1 MKMYIFSFVIL
12 FLFVFA
18 LKSDNKFKKVTS
30 VSLQKPM
37 ATSDIWLDV
46 NRLSGVFR
54 NNGIW
59 HFDVIANTQGTEWPA
74 GSGKSP
80 IFAAGQWIG
89 AKVNGEIKVAAI
101 QHSATEF
108 QPGEIDSPGVALDP
122 KDQEYRWYELRS
134 DGTGDWNNWPVDQGA
149 PLDENG
155 NPLLIGDQTIFSVW
169 NDLATHSQYGTN
181 PLSIEV
187 RQSAFAF
194 DNLNALGDMQFIK
207 WQLVNKSG
215 EDWDS
220 TYFSLWQDPD
230 LGDAGDDLVGCDT
243 MLGIGFC
250 YNGGNDDQTYG
261 IAPPATGMDFMQG
274 PIVEEPGSTAT
285 LPDGTVL
292 QNKKMLQMT
301 CFVYYDG
308 NDSNRGNP
316 TDGEDVW
323 NFMRGFWRDGAPI
336 TYGNRGGDPPSA
348 LHPPTTYMFPGDP
361 ETEQGISW
369 LDYAED
375 DRRFLMTTGPFSMAA
390 WSAYD
395 LASDLNANG
404 QPDFGE
410 PGVQEIVAAVMVA
423 RGSNNLNSVTV
434 LKEVDQLAELAYQQN
449 FKFITPP
456 DPPIVQVS
464 ELPNQIILAWD
475 ETSEYNDDG
484 TLYDAEDPF
493 LSYYIGDTI
502 YVNNLPVIIDDSTYN
517 FYGYTV
523 YQYSSSS
530 GDNQVVYDQWNIGE
544 GKDPRPYTKTR
555 HLKITEN
562 KNREVGTYGTPLI
575 NGKEYYFA
583 VVAESFNEFGHP
595 AILSSEPQI
604 ITVIPRITPGTSYT
618 SHYGDSLDVTHKS
631 TAKLSEGEVFVWVVD
646 PSKTTGLEY
655 TVNFNADLTWNLV
668 RSDGDT
674 IAKNQ
679 TNQSGDEAYN
689 VYDGVLVK
697 VQGSPQGIDIQRPGP
712 YGNLYGFNGWD
723 FQGNRWVSGHD
734 WGGVSFYGGLDNS
747 TNFFGSDIG
756 PADYTDVELRWAGAS
771 DRSDSSALGLAAASI
786 LEMPERWSKAVVY
799 RRDLGYT
806 VEATLGDIPFAVYDT
821 WSVPERRLK
830 IAFVEDAN
838 NGVANLLWDMG
849 WDGTVFPGSE
859 GAHEYFFILTE
870 EYDENYTD
878 YLSGVLDGRINN
890 SEYAIW
896 PNSRFREYLIDP
908 FEMQIFATRPNTPED
923 IYTFSSPAVAFASN
937 ASLKKDMQKIKV
949 TPNPYYGFHSGELS
963 VDNRWVQFTYL
974 PPTCTIRIFTLAGH
988 LVREL
993 EKNDASTPFLK
1004 WDLRNEY
1011 KSPVGSGVFVYHIEA
1026 PGIGEKIGKM
1036 VVYSPS
1042 E

>member
-1 MKMYIFSFVIL
+1 MD
-12 FLFVFA
+12 A
-18 LKSDNKFKKVTS
+18 
-30 VSLQKPM
+30 
-37 ATSDIWLDV
+37 
-46 NRLSGVFR
+46 NRFRGVFR

-59 HFDVIANTQGTEWPA
+59 HFDVINNTQGTFWPA

-89 AKVNGEIKVAAI
+89 TKVNGEIKVAAI

-108 QPGEIDSPGVALDP
+108 QPGEIDSPGTARNP
-122 KDQEYRWYELRS
+122 KDPDYRWYELRS
-134 DGTGDWNNWPVDQGA
+134 DGTGDWNDWPTEQGA
-149 PLDENG
+149 PVDEKG
-155 NPLLIGDQTIFSVW
+155 DPLLIGDQTIFSVW
-169 NDLATHSQYGTN
+169 NDLASHVQFDTRT
-181 PLSIEV
+181 LSIEV
-187 RQSAFAF
+187 RQTAFAF

-220 TYFSLWQDPD
+220 TYFTLWQDSD
-230 LGDAGDDLVGCDT
+230 VGDAGDDLVGCDT
-243 MLGIGFC
+243 TLGIGFC

-261 IAPPATGMDFMQG
+261 IAPPATGMDFIQG
-274 PIVEEPGSTAT
+274 PIVAEQGSVVT
-285 LPDGTVL
+285 LPDGQVL

-301 CFVYYDG
+301 CFVFYDG

-316 TDGEDVW
+316 RDGHDVW
-323 NFMRGFWRDGAPI
+323 NYMRGIWRNDVPI
-336 TYGNRGGDPPSA
+336 TYGDRGDNPPSA
-348 LHPPTTYMFPGDP
+348 SHPVTTFMFSGDP
-361 ETEQGISW
+361 ETEQGTSW
-369 LDYAED
+369 LDYAND
-375 DRRFLMTTGPFSMAA
+375 DRRFMMTTGPFPMVA

-395 LASDLNANG
+395 LASDLNSNG
-404 QPDFGE
+404 MPDFGE
-410 PGVQEIVAAVMVA
+410 PGVQEIVAVVMVA
-423 RGSNNLNSVTV
+423 RGSSNLNSVTV
-434 LKEVDQLAELAYQQN
+434 LKEVDQLAQLAYQQN
-449 FKFITPP
+449 FKLITPP

-464 ELPNQIILAWD
+464 ELPNQVILAWD

-493 LSYYIGDTI
+493 LSFYIGDTI
-502 YVNNLPVIIDDSTYN
+502 YVNNLPVILDDSTYN

-523 YQYSSSS
+523 HQYSSLA

-544 GKDPRPYTKTR
+544 GKDARPYTKTR
-555 HLKITEN
+555 HIKITEN

-583 VVAESFNEFGHP
+583 VVAESFNEFGQP
-595 AILSSEPQI
+595 TILASEPEI

-618 SHYGDSLDVTHKS
+618 SHYGDSLEVIHTS
-631 TAKLSEGEVFVWVVD
+631 TGDLSEGEVYVWVVD
-646 PSKTTGLEY
+646 PSKTTGLDY
-655 TVNFNADLTWNLV
+655 AVNFNDDLTWNLV

-697 VQGSPQGIDIQRPGP
+697 VQGLPAGINYTRDDG
-712 YGNLYGFNGWD
+712 GWD
-723 FQGNRWVSGHD
+723 YQGSRWVSGHD
-734 WGGVSFYGGLDNS
+734 WGGGAFFGGLDNS
-747 TNFFGSDIG
+747 ANFFGSDLSPG
-756 PADYTDVELRWAGAS
+756 DYTDVEMRWAGAT
-771 DRSDSSALGLAAASI
+771 DRSDSSATGLATASMS
-786 LEMPERWSKAVVY
+786 EMPERWSKAVVY
-799 RRDLGYT
+799 RRDLGYS

-849 WDGTVFPGSE
+849 WDATAFPGSD
-859 GAHEYFFILTE
+859 GAHEYIFILTE
-870 EYDENYTD
+870 DYDENYTN
-878 YLSGVLDGRINN
+878 YLSGALDGRINN

-896 PNSRFREYLIDP
+896 PKNRGSAKYLIEP
-908 FEMQIFATRPNTPED
+908 FEMQIFATRPNTPND
-923 IYTFSSPAVAFASN
+923 IYTFAAPRAAVASA
-937 ASLKKDMQKIKV
+937 ASLKKDMQKIRV

-963 VDNRWVQFTYL
+963 ADNCWVQFTFL
-974 PPTCTIRIFTLAGH
+974 PPSCTIRIFTLAGH
-988 LVREL
+988 LVRKL

-1011 KSPVGSGVFVYHIEA
+1011 NRPVGSGIYVYHVEA
-1026 PGIGEKIGKM
+1026 PGIGEKIGKV